1 MGYASFVAI
10 WEVESEVYNKNLISL
25 ESILHIIIIII
36 FIFIFIFFLLTW
48 DRYYGVCPK
57 IYGTVTKFPDFR
69 VVLCVA

>member
-1 MGYASFVAI
+1 MGYVSFVAI
-10 WEVESEVYNKNLISL
+10 WEVESEVYNQNLISL

-36 FIFIFIFFLLTW
+36 IVIICWLW

-57 IYGTVTKFPDFR
+57 IYGTVTKFPDFQ